1 MAQGKKLPLMPKAT
15 AVWLVDNTSLTFK
28 QIADFCGMHELE
40 VKAIADGQTEKGIV
54 GIDPIINGYL
64 TREEI
69 LRCAQDSEA
78 ILELKSDYKTL
89 EDFVINSQIVKLIG
103 TTKSIVSGRP
113 RDPVLLN
120 ICTPLTNNYNK
131 TINLY
136 VISTLYIKV
145 CLYKQ

>member
-69 LRCAQDSEA
+69 LRCAQDCNIRA
-78 ILELKSDYKTL
+78 GIYKT
-89 EDFVINSQIVKLIG
+89 I
-103 TTKSIVSGRP
+103 
-113 RDPVLLN
+113 
-120 ICTPLTNNYNK
+120 
-131 TINLY
+131 
-136 VISTLYIKV
+136 
-145 CLYKQ
+145 

>member
-89 EDFVINSQIVKLIG
+89 EDFVIKH
-103 TTKSIVSGRP
+103 KGRKY
-113 RDPVLLN
+113 
-120 ICTPLTNNYNK
+120 IPLTNNYNK